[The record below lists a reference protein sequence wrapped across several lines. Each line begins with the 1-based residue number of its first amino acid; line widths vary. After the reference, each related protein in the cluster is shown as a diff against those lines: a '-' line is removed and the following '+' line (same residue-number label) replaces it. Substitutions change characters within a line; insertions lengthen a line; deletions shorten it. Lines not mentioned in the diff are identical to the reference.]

1 MKKTAFNAEGFPRNA
16 LGPHAVRAGDFVFLS
31 GQVPFDEANGL
42 VPQVTSGFG
51 HGAAPIDA
59 GRQTQ
64 YVLRRAAKSLEGAG
78 SLLALGVRIDQFVT
92 DPLAASAYLE
102 ARGEFLETPTRP
114 ASTHIQIDNFLVP
127 GALVGIQL
135 IAIAADGRAKKGVL
149 VVPDMTA
156 SPGPPFKPAPH
167 AVTGGPFIFVTGQTA
182 HDFDGGGLEREAA
195 TNPETWYGSPIKLQ
209 TAFAIKRCARI
220 LKEAGCGLADVVRAD
235 VYPTHMTDMF
245 EFDQGWRKHFPSD
258 PPALCFMPT
267 RRLAPKS
274 TLVEINMIA
283 ILPGQGIK
291 KQAISAPAP
300 KSQFHCPHAMRAGD
314 LVFISSLCAT
324 NGDGEIAAEA
334 RVNPA
339 APWFGSSAKRQTDH
353 ILRQMET
360 ICRAAGSAL
369 KNVAWTQNMFVRP
382 EDFEPSREAWNQ
394 AFGSDLPASLVIG
407 VQGPLLASGC
417 TIMVDAIAFMGER

>member
-1 MKKTAFNAEGFPRNA
+1 MKKTGFNAEEFPRNA

-31 GQVPFDEANGL
+31 GQVPFDEATGL

-51 HGAAPIDA
+51 HGTPAIDA

-64 YVLRRAAKSLEGAG
+64 YVLRRAAKSLEAAG
-78 SLLALGVRIDQFVT
+78 SSLALGVRIDQFVT

-127 GALVGIQL
+127 GALVGVQL
-135 IAIAADGRAKKGVL
+135 IAIAADGKAKKGVL

-235 VYPTHMTDMF
+235 VYLTNMTDMF
-245 EFDQGWRKHFPSD
+245 EFDQVWRKHFPVD
-258 PPALCFMPT
+258 PPALAFMPT

-274 TLVEINMIA
+274 TLIEINMIA
-283 ILPGQGIK
+283 LLPGQTIR
-291 KQAISAPAP
+291 KQAVSAPAP
-300 KSQFHCPHAMRAGD
+300 KPQFHCPHAMRAGD
-314 LVFISSLCAT
+314 FVFISSLCAS
-324 NGDGEIAAEA
+324 NGDGEISGEA
-334 RVNPA
+334 RVSPA
-339 APWFGSSAKRQTDH
+339 APWFGSSAKRQTSH

-360 ICRAAGSAL
+360 ICRAAGAAL
-369 KNVAWTQNMFVRP
+369 KNVAWTQNMFVQP
-382 EDFEPSREAWNQ
+382 EDFEPSREVWNQ

-407 VQGPLLASGC
+407 VQGPLLATGC
-417 TIMVDAIAFMGER
+417 TIMVDAIAFNG

>member
-16 LGPHAVRAGDFVFLS
+16 LGPHATRAGDFVFLS
-31 GQVPFDEANGL
+31 GQVPFDEATGL

-51 HGAAPIDA
+51 RGTTAIDA
-59 GRQTQ
+59 ARQTQ
-64 YVLRRAAKSLEGAG
+64 FVLRRAAKSLEAAG
-78 SLLALGVRIDQFVT
+78 SSLALGVRIDQFVT

-127 GALVGIQL
+127 GVLVGVQL
-135 IAIAADGRAKKGVL
+135 IAIAADGKAKKGVL

-182 HDFDGGGLEREAA
+182 HDFDGGGLEREAT

-220 LKEAGCGLADVVRAD
+220 LKEAGCSLADVVRAD
-235 VYPTHMTDMF
+235 VYLTHMTDMF
-245 EFDQGWRKHFPSD
+245 EFDQVWRKHFPVD
-258 PPALCFMPT
+258 PPALSFMPT
-267 RRLAPKS
+267 SRLAPKS

-283 ILPGQGIK
+283 ILPGQSIK
-291 KQAISAPAP
+291 KQVISAPAP
-300 KSQFHCPHAMRAGD
+300 KPQFHCPHAMRAGD
-314 LVFISSLCAT
+314 FLFISSLCAS

-339 APWFGSSAKRQTDH
+339 TPWFGSSAKRQTSH
-353 ILRQMET
+353 ILRQLET
-360 ICRAAGSAL
+360 ICRAAGAGL
-369 KNVAWTQNMFVRP
+369 EDVAWTQNMYVRP

-394 AFGSDLPASLVIG
+394 AFGSDVPASLVIG

-417 TIMVDAIAFMGER
+417 TIMVDAIAFNG